1 MTNPNDPN
9 RNPKDFGE
17 GKIEDAKN
25 LGKDKVNDLR
35 GTKDVKDANV
45 DPSKDV
51 RVERTTT
58 ERTTG
63 TTPARTR
70 VLLVEDEQEVASLVQ
85 EMLRSIGCEVVHAMS
100 ARAALGALANGRHID
115 LVFSDVMM
123 PGGMNGV
130 ELAREIRVR
139 ALGVP
144 VLLTSGYA
152 EAAQQ
157 SAAAEGVH
165 VLAKPYRLEDLA
177 ASLHDAIEG
186 AKDV

>member
-1 MTNPNDPN
+1 
-9 RNPKDFGE
+9 GC
-17 GKIEDAKN
+17 
-25 LGKDKVNDLR
+25 KV
-35 GTKDVKDANV
+35 DV
-45 DPSKDV
+45 
-51 RVERTTT
+51 
-58 ERTTG
+58 
-63 TTPARTR
+63 
-70 VLLVEDEQEVASLVQ
+70 
-85 EMLRSIGCEVVHAMS
+85 
-100 ARAALGALANGRHID
+100 
-115 LVFSDVMM
+115 VFSDVMM